1 MENTEKKTGTN
12 SPVQKI
18 SNFVG
23 VKKSNADGNSIPK
36 SLLKSE
42 IKEQDERGSTHE
54 RMFEQLVDITNQI
67 DYLTEEASRIKTN
80 FLKELKLLEVDGEET
95 IIYRENGVE
104 QIHMRTSKVYIYSP
118 EMQKLEKANKDQREK
133 LTNLKKN
140 EVISGI
146 ATLKSQTKT
155 VVFTAAPK
163 PKKKNK

>member
-104 QIHMRTSKVYIYSP
+104 QIHMRTSKVYIYSS

-146 ATLKSQTKT
+146 ATLKSQSKT
-155 VVFTAAPK
+155 AVFIPAPK
-163 PKKKNK
+163 PKKKKK

>member
-80 FLKELKLLEVDGEET
+80 FLKELKLLEVDGEEC
-95 IIYRENGVE
+95 
-104 QIHMRTSKVYIYSP
+104 P
-118 EMQKLEKANKDQREK
+118 EL
-133 LTNLKKN
+133 
-140 EVISGI
+140 SG
-146 ATLKSQTKT
+146 
-155 VVFTAAPK
+155 
-163 PKKKNK
+163 